1 MRNLSRQQL
10 QSVIK
15 KEEIAPL
22 YLLMGPETYLR
33 EEASRAIA
41 DAGLGD
47 TALREFNESRFS
59 LIVTSALDAIK
70 AAEECVTLRDGIQQL
85 FVITPQRKVVHIT
98 DFGKVREKDEDAL
111 IRYIENPRAS
121 SVVIFSTLD
130 LDKRKKLTK
139 ALFDK
144 CTIVEFPLVTNAEA
158 KAWARDYLK
167 RLSVSADEITLNNI
181 IALVGTN
188 LQTLSSELEKLAAAA
203 GETGQITTELVDQ
216 LIDRSREL
224 SNFDLGDQLIAGD
237 RRRALET
244 LHRLLEDDVA
254 PVMLLG
260 LIAGNYHRLALAKEL
275 LKRGAR
281 DEVYRLIY
289 GPPAKRD
296 AFMNTLQR
304 SDSTR
309 IARSIQLIAAADLA
323 IKTSLAGGGPKGARL
338 QLEVLVCELAS

>member
-1 MRNLSRQQL
+1 MSTLTRLELDHSLTAGRVQ
-10 QSVIK
+10 
-15 KEEIAPL
+15 PL
-22 YLLMGPETYLR
+22 YLLVGCEGYLR
-33 EEASRAIA
+33 DAAAVNIA
-41 DAGLGD
+41 AATLSGTL
-47 TALREFNESRFS
+47 LREFNEASFS
-59 LIVTSALDAIK
+59 LLTDSAEQLPMMSERRVVRIK
-70 AAEECVTLRDGIQQL
+70 DFAKLRE
-85 FVITPQRKVVHIT
+85 T
-98 DFGKVREKDEDAL
+98 DEQII
-111 IRYIENPRAS
+111 IRYLERPADS
-121 SVVIFSTLD
+121 TVMIFVADD
-130 LDKRKKLTK
+130 LDKRKTLTK
-139 ALFDK
+139 TLLAN
-144 CTIVEFPLVTNAEA
+144 CTVVEFPAVKDAEA
-158 KAWARDYLK
+158 KAWARTRLK
-167 RLSVSADEITLNNI
+167 ELKTAADERVLTDIVR
-181 IALVGTN
+181 LVGTN
-188 LQTLSSELEKLAAAA
+188 LQTLASELDKLAAAA
-203 GETGQITTELVDQ
+203 VETRQIRPELVDE

-254 PVMLLG
+254 PVMLVG

-304 SDSTR
+304 SDSTK
-309 IARSIQLIAAADLA
+309 IARGIQLIAAADLA